1 MSLYNNL
8 KRSASMNRNF
18 PYYARIAAAASA
30 SIGTLALALLQPVPA
45 RAADAAASNASVER
59 GRYIVRTSGCNDCHT
74 PGYGD
79 TGGRL
84 PESQWLTGSSVGFRG
99 PWGTSYPANLRLTVR
114 GMTEDQWLV
123 FARAERLPPMPWFS
137 LAAMTEA
144 DLRAMYRYIRSLG
157 ASGERAPAPLPPGK
171 EGKLPF
177 IPFMP
182 QAPQLARSR

>member
-1 MSLYNNL
+1 M
-8 KRSASMNRNF
+8 KTNF
-18 PYYARIAAAASA
+18 PYGVRVAALASA
-30 SIGTLALALLQPVPA
+30 SIGIVALVLLQPVPA
-45 RAADAAASNASVER
+45 RAAEIAGKDATVAR

-74 PGYGD
+74 PGYGE

-84 PESQWLTGSSVGFRG
+84 PESQWLIGSSVGFRG

-114 GMTEDQWLV
+114 GMTEDQWLS
-123 FARAERLPPMPWFS
+123 FARLERLPPMPWFS
-137 LAAMTEA
+137 LAAMTEP

-182 QAPQLARSR
+182 QAPKLAQGR